1 MASPLLG
8 FPAYPDASGAIAATE
23 LGEVAIYADP
33 AELRALGEYLMQAAR
48 EIEAGVS
55 MVEAFT
61 FNHTEPSRNTPTQVH
76 VYGKRRSG

>member
-23 LGEVAIYADP
+23 LGEVAIYAEP
-33 AELRALGEYLMQAAR
+33 SELRALGEYLLRSAR

-55 MVEAFT
+55 SVEAFT
-61 FNHTEPSRNTPTQVH
+61 FNHSEPSRNTPTQVH
-76 VYGKRRSG
+76 VYGRKL